1 METTEGIA
9 GGAKEAPKKGS
20 PPCCII
26 TLGKLFFFELQISQL
41 MTDSNPTG
49 IDLCMVTGGLQPRS
63 SEFWGNPDTL
73 WAALVAVRAVG
84 LLL

>member
-1 METTEGIA
+1 
-9 GGAKEAPKKGS
+9 
-20 PPCCII
+20 
-26 TLGKLFFFELQISQL
+26 L